1 MQIPASFMTAASFLA
16 VVLAVGA
23 VAALLHHVLLLPRL
37 RESGSSTSELGQSV
51 MGIVGGMFAFSVT
64 FLVSTT
70 WATDDRARE
79 AVDSEAR
86 SIRIMETYAAPLPPE
101 ARQKLDVLIED
112 YVGAV
117 LHEWND
123 MAARRL
129 SEEAETELQHLYAG
143 VLDGLGVSGL
153 DPLLRQRLLVA
164 LDDLSHARQLRLSIA
179 QEAVDMGQWF
189 LVVGLG
195 LLLLII
201 VAAVHRSS
209 PQIRAKAL
217 VVTTAAVS
225 IMLFV
230 VVTYHRPFAG
240 AIHVGPQ
247 PIQEASEA
255 FP

>member
-1 MQIPASFMTAASFLA
+1 MTAVNFLA
-16 VVLAVGA
+16 VVLVVGA
-23 VAALLHHVLLLPRL
+23 VAGLLHHILLLPKL
-37 RESGSSTSELGQSV
+37 RDGGSGTSELGNSV
-51 MGIVGGMFAFSVT
+51 LGIVGGMFAFSVT
-64 FLVSTT
+64 FLVSAT
-70 WATDDRARE
+70 WGTDDRARE

-86 SIRIMETYAAPLPPE
+86 SIRIMETYAAPLPE
-101 ARQKLDVLIED
+101 ESRQKLDRLIED
-112 YVGAV
+112 YVRAV

-129 SEEAETELQHLYAG
+129 SEEAETELQHLYEG
-143 VLDGLGVSGL
+143 ILSGLGAPGMNPML
-153 DPLLRQRLLVA
+153 QQRLLVA

-179 QEAVDMGQWF
+179 QESVDMGQWF

-217 VVTTAAVS
+217 VAATAAIS

-240 AIHVGPQ
+240 STFVSPQ
-247 PIQEASEA
+247 PIQDASDA

>member
-1 MQIPASFMTAASFLA
+1 MTAANFLA
-16 VVLAVGA
+16 VVVAVS
-23 VAALLHHVLLLPRL
+23 AAAGVLHYILLMPRF
-37 RESGSSTSELGQSV
+37 RESGSATSELGQSV

-86 SIRIMETYAAPLPPE
+86 SIRIMETYAAPLPQE

-112 YVGAV
+112 YVRAV

-129 SEEAETELQHLYAG
+129 SQEAETELQHLYEG
-143 VLDGLGVSGL
+143 ILSGLGVTGVN
-153 DPLLRQRLLVA
+153 PLLQQRLLVA

-179 QEAVDMGQWF
+179 QEAVDTGQWF

-217 VVTTAAVS
+217 VAATAAVS

-240 AIHVGPQ
+240 PIHVSPL
-247 PIQEASEA
+247 PIQEASDA